1 MLEVVPA
8 QQRLSRGAKVLLQF
22 LKTFSKAT
30 TAAMII
36 DTSLIS
42 GTCEVKHTGGKRS
55 TGI

>member
-1 MLEVVPA
+1 M
-8 QQRLSRGAKVLLQF
+8 KVEQGCQSSTTI

-30 TAAMII
+30 TAVASMMI

-42 GTCEVKHTGGKRS
+42 GTCGVKHTGGKRS